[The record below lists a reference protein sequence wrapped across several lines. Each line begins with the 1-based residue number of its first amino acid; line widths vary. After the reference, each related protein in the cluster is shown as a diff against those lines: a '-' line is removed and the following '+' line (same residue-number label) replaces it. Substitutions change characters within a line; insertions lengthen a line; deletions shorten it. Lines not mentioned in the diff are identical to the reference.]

1 MNPRLLTP
9 VISAGAA
16 WATRKSMNAMCAKRR
31 EGPGAVAGSDRRAVP
46 QVLIWSLS
54 TALVVALIDV
64 AIQQQDCP
72 LGGESAATD
81 RRVDHSCCRAQPP
94 HQQG

>member
-16 WATRKSMNAMCAKRR
+16 WATRKSMNAMYAKRH
-31 EGPGAVAGSDRRAVP
+31 EGQVPSRDQTDVPFRR
-46 QVLIWSLS
+46 VLIWSLS

-64 AIQQQDCP
+64 AIQQGIARWAENQ
-72 LGGESAATD
+72 
-81 RRVDHSCCRAQPP
+81 QP
-94 HQQG
+94 QIDA